1 MFSALFAGSGPSIR
15 RRGTSRLAAAA
26 LTAGLV
32 AGGAAATAGPAF
44 ADDAP
49 ANSSGV
55 TATLDNPGVSVGD
68 KVVIDGADET
78 AGLFELKVDGGGSIK
93 TYCIDLHNHTQA
105 NTSYREVTWAE
116 SSLAHNDDAGK
127 IRWILEHSYP
137 QVTPASLGAELNVS
151 LTDAT
156 AAAATQAA
164 IWHFSDHVDAVPKDE
179 AGRKLTEY
187 LEKTAANVAEPAAS
201 LSVGPADV
209 AGHPGESLGPVT
221 VSTNAA
227 KAEVALAPDA
237 PQGVTVVGKDG
248 KPVTSAANGTQ
259 LFFKVPAGTQPG
271 SAKLTV
277 TAQTAVP
284 IGRAFVSDSKSQT
297 QILAGTSTASVAATA
312 SANWASK
319 GAIPALSATKDCAK
333 GGVDITASNK
343 GDEAFTF
350 ELAGQKHVIEA
361 GKSQT
366 VTVPVAEDQAYDFTI
381 KGPNG
386 FEKRFQGVLDCK
398 TAGST
403 PTHGATPSPK
413 PSAAS
418 AGGSTS
424 GSHGGGLAETGSSS
438 STPMIAG
445 IAIALV
451 VLGGGAVFMLRRKNS
466 TAGN

>member
-1 MFSALFAGSGPSIR
+1 MR
-15 RRGTSRLAAAA
+15 RPGTSRLAAAA

-32 AGGAAATAGPAF
+32 AGGAMATAAPAF

-49 ANSSGV
+49 TNSSGV
-55 TATLDNPGVSVGD
+55 TATLDNPGVSVGGQ
-68 KVVIDGADET
+68 VVINGKDET

-93 TYCIDLHNHTQA
+93 TYCIDLFNHTQA
-105 NTSYREVTWAE
+105 NTSYREVTWAQ
-116 SSLAHNDDAGK
+116 SSLANNTEAGK

-137 QVTPASLGAELNVS
+137 QVTPASLGADLNVT

-179 AGRKLTEY
+179 AARKLTEY
-187 LEKTAANVAEPAAS
+187 LEKSAANVAEPAAS
-201 LSVGPADV
+201 LSLGPADV
-209 AGHPGESLGPVT
+209 AGHPGGSLGPVT

-227 KAEVALAPDA
+227 KAEVSLAPDA

-248 KPVTSAANGTQ
+248 KPVTSAVNGTQ

-271 SAKLTV
+271 SAKLNV
-277 TAQTAVP
+277 TAQTTVP

-297 QILAGTSTASVAATA
+297 QILAGTSTASVGAVAT
-312 SANWASK
+312 ANWASK
-319 GAIPALSATKDCAK
+319 GAIPALSAKKDCAK

-350 ELAGQKHVIEA
+350 ELAGQKHTIEA

-403 PTHGATPSPK
+403 PTHSATPTPK

-424 GSHGGGLAETGSSS
+424 GTNGGGLAETGSSS
-438 STPMIAG
+438 STPVIAG
-445 IAIALV
+445 VAIALV
-451 VLGGGAVFMLRRKNS
+451 VLGGGAVFMLRRKNG
-466 TAGN
+466 TAGQ

>member
-1 MFSALFAGSGPSIR
+1 M
-15 RRGTSRLAAAA
+15 
-26 LTAGLV
+26 
-32 AGGAAATAGPAF
+32 ATAGPAF

-49 ANSSGV
+49 TNSSGV
-55 TATLDNPGVSVGD
+55 TATLDNPGVSVGG

-78 AGLFELKVDGGGSIK
+78 AGLFELKVDGGGTIK

-137 QVTPASLGAELNVS
+137 QVTPASLGANLDVA

-187 LEKTAANVAEPAAS
+187 LEKSADNVAEPSAS
-201 LSVGPADV
+201 LSLGPADV

-237 PQGVTVVGKDG
+237 PQGVSVVDKDG
-248 KPVTSAANGTQ
+248 KPVTSAVNGTQ

-271 SAKLTV
+271 SAKVNV

-297 QILAGTSTASVAATA
+297 QILAGTSTASVGAVA

-319 GAIPALSATKDCAK
+319 GAVPALSAMKDCAK

-350 ELAGQKHVIEA
+350 ELAGQKHTIEA

-403 PTHGATPSPK
+403 PTHSAAPSPK

-424 GSHGGGLAETGSSS
+424 GAKGGDLAETGSSS
-438 STPMIAG
+438 STPVIAG
-445 IAIALV
+445 VAIALV
-451 VLGGGAVFMLRRKNS
+451 VLGGGAVFMLRRKNG
-466 TAGN
+466 TAGQ

>member
-1 MFSALFAGSGPSIR
+1 MV
-15 RRGTSRLAAAA
+15 
-26 LTAGLV
+26 AGLV
-32 AGGAAATAGPAF
+32 AGGTTAVAGPAF

-49 ANSSGV
+49 TNSSGV
-55 TATLDNPGVSVGD
+55 TATLDNPGVVVGD
-68 KVVIDGADET
+68 HVDIGGQDET
-78 AGLFELKVDGGGSIK
+78 AGLFELKVNGGGTIK
-93 TYCIDLHNHTQA
+93 TYCIDLYNHTQA
-105 NTSYREVTWAE
+105 NTSYDEVTWAQ

-137 QVTPASLGAELNVS
+137 QVTPAALGEQLHVN

-164 IWHFSDHVDAVPKDE
+164 IWHFSDHVDAVPKND
-179 AGRKLTEY
+179 AGRTLTEY
-187 LEKTAANVAEPAAS
+187 LEKTATNVAEPAAS
-201 LSVGPADV
+201 LSLGPADV

-248 KPVTSAANGTQ
+248 KPVTSAVNGTQ

-277 TAQTAVP
+277 SAQTTVP
-284 IGRAFVSDSKSQT
+284 IGRAFVSASKSQT
-297 QILAGTSTASVAATA
+297 QILAGTSTASVGAVAT
-312 SANWASK
+312 ANWASK
-319 GAIPALSATKDCAK
+319 GAIPALSAKKDCAK

-343 GDEAFTF
+343 GDQPFTF
-350 ELAGQKHVIEA
+350 ELGGQKHTIEA

-398 TAGST
+398 TAGTPAPST
-403 PTHGATPSPK
+403 PSSAQPSP
-413 PSAAS
+413 AS
-418 AGGSTS
+418 AGGSSS
-424 GSHGGGLAETGSSS
+424 GSNGGDLAETGSSS

-451 VLGGGAVFMLRRKNS
+451 VLGGGAVFMLRRK
-466 TAGN
+466 TASGQ

>member
-1 MFSALFAGSGPSIR
+1 MFSAVSAVPGSSIR

-26 LTAGLV
+26 LAAGLV
-32 AGGAAATAGPAF
+32 AGGAIATAAPAF

-49 ANSSGV
+49 ASSSGV
-55 TATLDNPGVSVGD
+55 NATLDNPGVVVGGTV
-68 KVVIDGADET
+68 KINGANET
-78 AGLFELKVDGGGSIK
+78 AGLFELKVDGGGTIK

-116 SSLAHNDDAGK
+116 SSLAGNGDAGK

-137 QVTPASLGAELNVS
+137 QVTPADLGQTLNVT
-151 LTDAT
+151 LNDAT

-179 AGRKLTEY
+179 AGQKLTKY
-187 LEKTAANVAEPAAS
+187 LEEKASNVAEPAAS
-201 LSVGPADV
+201 LSLGPAEV
-209 AGHPGESLGPVT
+209 AGRPGANLGPVT

-237 PQGVTVVGKDG
+237 PRGVSVVDKDG
-248 KPVTSAANGTQ
+248 KPVTTAVNGTQ
-259 LFFKVPAGTQPG
+259 LFFKVPAGTEPG

-277 TAQTAVP
+277 SAQTAVP

-297 QILAGTSTASVAATA
+297 QILAGTSTASVSAVA
-312 SANWASK
+312 SANWASQ
-319 GAIPALSATKDCAK
+319 GAIPAVSAKKDCAK

-350 ELAGQKHVIEA
+350 ELAGQKHTVEA

-403 PTHGATPSPK
+403 PVSTGTPTPA

-424 GSHGGGLAETGSSS
+424 GSQGGDLAETGGSS
-438 STPMIAG
+438 STPIIAG
-445 IAIALV
+445 VAIVLV
-451 VLGGGAVFMLRRKNS
+451 VLGGGAVFMLRRKS
-466 TAGN
+466 ASGQ